1 MAERFAQDA
10 TPHADMLGSFIRNGL
25 TQEQTSRE
33 SLLNV
38 VAGSETTSTTIR
50 MIMLCILT
58 NPPAY
63 RRLQQEI
70 DNAAEAGTISSPVTD
85 AEARKLSF
93 LQATIQEGLRIK
105 VPAAGPLFKEVPEQG
120 DTING
125 MFIPG
130 GTQIGISPFGIYHS
144 KKVFGPDAHVFR
156 PERWLNAEP
165 ERLEAMAENVGLVFS
180 SGKWQCLGKPVAIME
195 LNKVFVEVRF

>member
-1 MAERFAQDA
+1 RVANRKVAERFAPSA

-25 TQEQTSRE
+25 SQEQTSRE

-38 VAGSETTSTTIR
+38 VAGGETTATTIR

-58 NPPAY
+58 NPAAY

-70 DNAAEAGTISSPVTD
+70 DDAAKAKTISSPITD
-85 AEARKLSF
+85 AEARKLPF

-105 VPAAGPLFKEVPEQG
+105 VPAAGPLFKEVPAEG
-120 DTING
+120 DTIDG

-130 GTQIGISPFGIYHS
+130 GTQIGISPFGVY
-144 KKVFGPDAHVFR
+144 
-156 PERWLNAEP
+156 
-165 ERLEAMAENVGLVFS
+165 RL
-180 SGKWQCLGKPVAIME
+180 
-195 LNKVFVEVRF
+195 